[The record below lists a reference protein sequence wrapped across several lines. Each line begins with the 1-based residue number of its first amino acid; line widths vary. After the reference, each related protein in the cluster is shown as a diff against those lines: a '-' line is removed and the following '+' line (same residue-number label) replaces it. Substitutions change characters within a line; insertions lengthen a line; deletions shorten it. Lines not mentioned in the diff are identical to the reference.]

1 VNQANAAGCCAPP
14 IIPIGKAVLPTGLR
28 RLFNKSSSPSINA
41 CSATEVCFDACQK
54 RTLWIRTTCDCAA
67 QGLCTSSCTIQGGPN
82 TKADDDDDDADE
94 EAQHAQL
101 GESTTKFRDVYGT
114 VCRSC
119 VLCNCLNTPQ
129 SNSFGGSLVPAINCI
144 KNQSSHCRRRS
155 NSISDGLSIDARED
169 SIKGASIS

>member
-1 VNQANAAGCCAPP
+1 MHSWGRA
-14 IIPIGKAVLPTGLR
+14 R
-28 RLFNKSSSPSINA
+28 RN
-41 CSATEVCFDACQK
+41 SAM
-54 RTLWIRTTCDCAA
+54 
-67 QGLCTSSCTIQGGPN
+67 
-82 TKADDDDDDADE
+82 
-94 EAQHAQL
+94 
-101 GESTTKFRDVYGT
+101 VYGT